1 MLLLGPVT
9 CMHCTGLEVASTH
22 PLLGFK
28 ITIYRLLLV
37 GVGVG
42 VGVRV
47 GVGVGVGSGLGWSLN
62 DVSA

>member
-9 CMHCTGLEVASTH
+9 CMHCTGLEVDSTH

-28 ITIYRLLLV
+28 RTIYRLVLV

-42 VGVRV
+42 VGV
-47 GVGVGVGSGLGWSLN
+47 GLGLGWSLN

>member
-9 CMHCTGLEVASTH
+9 CVHCTGLEVASSH

-28 ITIYRLLLV
+28 RTIYRLLLV

-42 VGVRV
+42 VEV
-47 GVGVGVGSGLGWSLN
+47 GVGVGVGLGLGWSLN